1 MRERVSREEWE
12 TRVDLA
18 ACYRL
23 VHHYGM
29 DDLVYNHISARVP
42 GEEGHF
48 LINAYGMTYDEITA
62 SSLVKIDT
70 DGNMV
75 QDSGTGYGINHAGFV
90 IHSAVHRARPD
101 VACVIH
107 THTPSGMAVSAMKC
121 GLVPLTQ
128 NAMFFSG
135 VGYHDY
141 EGPAVDLDEQ
151 RRLVAD
157 LGGHVAMVLRNHG
170 LLAVGATIPEAFVTI
185 YWLERACQAQALAMA
200 AKTDLISPP
209 RDTVAKTNER
219 YKPGQRRRI
228 IAPSEREYS
237 TRARP
242 IQATRSHVPSLSARR
257 YRAPSVATCCRV
269 PLRELSRRS
278 RCSPTWSTG
287 RFGRSARIQGCAA
300 VCGRSW
306 KARP

>member
-1 MRERVSREEWE
+1 MSDLSQLKTESMRERVSRDEWQ

-23 VHHYGM
+23 VHHFGM

-62 SSLVKIDT
+62 SSLVKIDF
-70 DGNMV
+70 DGRVV
-75 QDSGTGYGINHAGFV
+75 QDSGTGYGINQAGFV

-107 THTPSGMAVSAMKC
+107 THTPAGMAVSAMKC
-121 GLVPLTQ
+121 GLLPLTQ

-135 VGYHDY
+135 LGYHDY

-157 LGGHVAMVLRNHG
+157 LGSHAAMVLRNHG
-170 LLAVGATIPEAFVTI
+170 LLSVGATIAEAFITI

-200 AKTDLISPP
+200 SNAELNHPSESTIQ
-209 RDTVAKTNER
+209 KTNDR
-219 YKPGQRRRI
+219 YRPGQRRNIGVLEWAGLLRLV
-228 IAPSEREYS
+228 E
-237 TRARP
+237 
-242 IQATRSHVPSLSARR
+242 RR
-257 YRAPSVATCCRV
+257 YPGFRD
-269 PLRELSRRS
+269 
-278 RCSPTWSTG
+278 
-287 RFGRSARIQGCAA
+287 
-300 VCGRSW
+300 
-306 KARP
+306 

>member
-1 MRERVSREEWE
+1 MSDLSQVRIPSMRSRVAPTEWA

-62 SSLVKIDT
+62 SSLVKIDF
-70 DGNMV
+70 DGKIV
-75 QDSGTGYGINHAGFV
+75 QDSGTGYGINQAGFV
-90 IHSAVHRARPD
+90 IHSAVHRGRED

-107 THTPSGMAVSAMKC
+107 THTPAGMAVSAMEC
-121 GLVPLTQ
+121 GLLPLTQ

-135 VGYHDY
+135 VGVHAY

-151 RRLVAD
+151 KRLVAD
-157 LGGHVAMVLRNHG
+157 LGAHDAMILRNHG
-170 LLAVGATIPEAFVTI
+170 LLAMGRSIPEAFITM
-185 YWLERACQAQALAMA
+185 YWLERACQAQAFAVA
-200 AKTDLISPP
+200 ANQKLILPGSDVVKT
-209 RDTVAKTNER
+209 TNDR

-228 IAPSEREYS
+228 GELEWNGLLRLIE
-237 TRARP
+237 
-242 IQATRSHVPSLSARR
+242 RR
-257 YRAPSVATCCRV
+257 YPGFRD
-269 PLRELSRRS
+269 
-278 RCSPTWSTG
+278 
-287 RFGRSARIQGCAA
+287 
-300 VCGRSW
+300 
-306 KARP
+306 

>member
-1 MRERVSREEWE
+1 MSDLSQLKIRSMRDRVSPDEWQ

-23 VHHYGM
+23 VHHYRM

-62 SSLVKIDT
+62 SSLVKVDF
-70 DGNMV
+70 DGNIV

-90 IHSAVHRARPD
+90 IHSAVHRGRED

-107 THTPSGMAVSAMKC
+107 THTPAGMAVSAMDC
-121 GLVPLTQ
+121 GLLPLTQ

-135 VGYHDY
+135 VGYHAY

-151 RRLVAD
+151 KRLVTD
-157 LGGHVAMVLRNHG
+157 LGHHVAMILRNHG
-170 LLAVGATIPEAFVTI
+170 LLAVGATIPEAFITI
-185 YWLERACQAQALAMA
+185 YWLERACQAQVFSMNTKCTLPGD
-200 AKTDLISPP
+200 KVVRL
-209 RDTVAKTNER
+209 TNER

-228 IAPSEREYS
+228 GELEWAGLLRLLE
-237 TRARP
+237 
-242 IQATRSHVPSLSARR
+242 RR
-257 YRAPSVATCCRV
+257 YPGFRD
-269 PLRELSRRS
+269 
-278 RCSPTWSTG
+278 
-287 RFGRSARIQGCAA
+287 
-300 VCGRSW
+300 
-306 KARP
+306 

>member
-1 MRERVSREEWE
+1 MSDLSGLKVSSMRSRVSREEWE
-12 TRVDLA
+12 TRVNLA

-29 DDLVYNHISARVP
+29 DDLVYNHVSARVP

-62 SSLVKIDT
+62 SSLVKIDFG
-70 DGNMV
+70 GNVV

-90 IHSAVHRARPD
+90 IHSAVHRARAD

-107 THTPSGMAVSAMKC
+107 THTPAGMAVSAMQC
-121 GLVPLTQ
+121 GLLPLTQ

-170 LLAVGATIPEAFVTI
+170 LLAVGATIAEAFI
-185 YWLERACQAQALAMA
+185 HMYWLERACQAQVMAMA
-200 AKTDLISPP
+200 CNTELVSPGKQ
-209 RDTVAKTNER
+209 TVEKTNAR
-219 YKPGQRRRI
+219 YRPGQRRKIGELEWAGLLRLL
-228 IAPSEREYS
+228 E
-237 TRARP
+237 
-242 IQATRSHVPSLSARR
+242 RR
-257 YRAPSVATCCRV
+257 YPGFRD
-269 PLRELSRRS
+269 
-278 RCSPTWSTG
+278 
-287 RFGRSARIQGCAA
+287 
-300 VCGRSW
+300 
-306 KARP
+306 

>member
-1 MRERVSREEWE
+1 MSDLSQLQVPSMRERVSREEWA
-12 TRVDLA
+12 TRLDLA

-62 SSLVKIDT
+62 SSLVKIDF
-70 DGNMV
+70 DGKIV

-90 IHSAVHRARPD
+90 IHSAVHRGRPD

-107 THTPSGMAVSAMKC
+107 THTPAGMAISAMKC
-121 GLVPLTQ
+121 GLLPLTQ

-151 RRLVAD
+151 KRLGRD
-157 LGGHVAMVLRNHG
+157 LGGHAAMFLRNHG
-170 LLAVGATIPEAFVTI
+170 LLAGGATIPEGFITLSLPPGAP
-185 YWLERACQAQALAMA
+185 QAQGLAVERGG
-200 AKTDLISPP
+200 SP
-209 RDTVAKTNER
+209 
-219 YKPGQRRRI
+219 
-228 IAPSEREYS
+228 
-237 TRARP
+237 
-242 IQATRSHVPSLSARR
+242 
-257 YRAPSVATCCRV
+257 
-269 PLRELSRRS
+269 
-278 RCSPTWSTG
+278 
-287 RFGRSARIQGCAA
+287 
-300 VCGRSW
+300 
-306 KARP
+306 